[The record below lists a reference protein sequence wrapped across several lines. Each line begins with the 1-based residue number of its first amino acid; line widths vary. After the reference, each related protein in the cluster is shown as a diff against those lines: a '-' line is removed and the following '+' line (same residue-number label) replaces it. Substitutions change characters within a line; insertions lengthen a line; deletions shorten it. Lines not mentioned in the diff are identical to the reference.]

1 MLCEQQTT
9 QQTTPHTSQQACRPA
24 QPTPAAQPTQAPRHF
39 VPQVDV
45 VELPQEFVL
54 TADLPGAAA
63 GAIDVDYVDGE
74 LRLHAPVA
82 PRKAEAGRYLL
93 EEYAVGSYRRV
104 FQLGKSID
112 ASRISANYHAG
123 VLTLH
128 LPKVEALQPR
138 RVTVRTA

>member
-1 MLCEQQTT
+1 MLCEQQAP
-9 QQTTPHTSQQACRPA
+9 QQNESVAA
-24 QPTPAAQPTQAPRHF
+24 GSTPAPAPRHF

-54 TADLPGAAA
+54 TADLPGAVAET
-63 GAIDVDYVDGE
+63 IDVDYVDGE

-82 PRKAEAGRYLL
+82 PRKATSGRYLL
-93 EEYAVGSYRRV
+93 EEYSVGGYRRT
-104 FQLGKSID
+104 FRLGKSID
-112 ASRISANYHAG
+112 ASRISADYQSG
-123 VLTLH
+123 VLTLR

>member
-1 MLCEQQTT
+1 MLCEQQLP
-9 QQTTPHTSQQACRPA
+9 QQTSRQTQPVAATSD
-24 QPTPAAQPTQAPRHF
+24 AAQAPRHF

-54 TADLPGAAA
+54 TADLPGAVAET
-63 GAIDVDYVDGE
+63 IDVDYVDGE

-82 PRKAEAGRYLL
+82 PRRATSGRYLL

-112 ASRISANYHAG
+112 ASRISASYQDG